1 VKDFSTAVTE
11 ALNFAKADSNTLV
24 LITSDHETGGMS
36 VTNGK
41 KDASELELSYST
53 GGHTPSPVGIFAF
66 GPGEELFKG
75 IMNIND
81 IGQKLFNLLDPTY
94 KF

>member
-1 VKDFSTAVTE
+1 MIFLLAVKE
-11 ALNFAKADSNTLV
+11 ALNFAKADGNTFVLV
-24 LITSDHETGGMS
+24 TSDHETGGMS
-36 VTNGK
+36 ITKGS
-41 KDASELELSYST
+41 KDANDLELSFAT

-75 IMNIND
+75 IMNINH
-81 IGQKLFNLLDPTY
+81 IGQKLFFLLDSSC

>member
-1 VKDFSTAVTE
+1 MQR
-11 ALNFAKADSNTLV
+11 ADSNTLV

-36 VTNGK
+36 ITKGNRDG
-41 KDASELELSYST
+41 SELELSYSS
-53 GGHTPSPVGIFAF
+53 GSHTPSPVGIFAF

-75 IMNIND
+75 IMNIN
-81 IGQKLFNLLDPTY
+81 ILDKNFSNYSILPI